1 MIISI
6 ITADV
11 SRFFFFLEGNGV
23 SRFQVPIGIPDNK
36 TDDKDDHIYRYY
48 NVSATKLQDQ

>member
-1 MIISI
+1 MFQGS
-6 ITADV
+6 
-11 SRFFFFLEGNGV
+11 FFFLEGNGV